1 MPRYVGLVGLGFL
14 LGLVSAEVGFVGIL
28 LSLVAAIAASLMS
41 PVAYRTRSGGVLLAS
56 SAITISVL
64 LGRLVLIDA
73 QDPAV
78 SLAPGTQEMIA
89 VAVAL
94 SLIGLV
100 AMIAGGRP
108 TKPDE

>member
-1 MPRYVGLVGLGFL
+1 MARYVGLVGLGFL
-14 LGLVSAEVGFVGIL
+14 LGLVSAEAGFVGIL

-41 PVAYRTRSGGVLLAS
+41 PDAIRTRSGGVLLAS

-78 SLAPGTQEMIA
+78 SLAPGTPEMFA
-89 VAVAL
+89 ASVVL
-94 SLIGLV
+94 SFIGLV
-100 AMIAGGRP
+100 ATIAGGRP
-108 TKPDE
+108 TKPDK